1 MNIEC
6 VESITIEYGGFF
18 GGTEKRVI
26 THDGDRIVVGRT
38 FYNGASDDGRLL
50 YAGKTWTDLLHSLDS
65 LHIDD
70 WAEQY
75 DDPDVLDG
83 TQWSLDIAYS
93 KETEGAHYWG
103 SNKYPDNFDE
113 FMRSKR
119 IVYHLNNTLC
129 NSGATN
135 NYNRLKVM
143 CFFFEIF
150 SLFTG

>member
-1 MNIEC
+1 MNIVC

-26 THDGDRIVVGRT
+26 THDGDRIVVERT

-50 YAGKTWTDLLHSLDS
+50 YTGKTWTDLLQSLDS

-83 TQWSLDIAYS
+83 TQWSLDIVYS
-93 KETEGAHYWG
+93 EGKEGAYYWG

-113 FMRSKR
+113 FMK
-119 IVYHLNNTLC
+119 IVE
-129 NSGATN
+129 
-135 NYNRLKVM
+135 M
-143 CFFFEIF
+143 
-150 SLFTG
+150 